1 MGCQNKAK
9 IAQAP
14 NCAQNKKEGILCTYL
29 DGNPGENVKLFP
41 GMWWGGLEL
50 VMRTGREDV
59 DIDIDLEI
67 FWVNRRCGKAIPRI
81 RVTRQEET

>member
-1 MGCQNKAK
+1 
-9 IAQAP
+9 
-14 NCAQNKKEGILCTYL
+14 
-29 DGNPGENVKLFP
+29 
-41 GMWWGGLEL
+41 